1 MIEKVKSVLGFVSVV
16 EEKDDYWSEYLNG
29 FVSLGKWSHER
40 LGYVNVSSYIY
51 GIIISNNNIKIKVMD
66 NFIKFVEKYIMTPG
80 MVLITMYFTYHLL
93 MAIVD
98 SMGLLKP
105 IGMMHH

>member
-1 MIEKVKSVLGFVSVV
+1 
-16 EEKDDYWSEYLNG
+16 
-29 FVSLGKWSHER
+29 
-40 LGYVNVSSYIY
+40 
-51 GIIISNNNIKIKVMD
+51 MD

-98 SMGLLKP
+98 AMGLLEP
-105 IGMMHH
+105 VTMMHH